1 MINVIRYH
9 LDAILVFAFAIF
21 IVGGCGYLITSD
33 MAQQERQYNECIGMG
48 KQYVN
53 GGCVN

>member
-9 LDAILVFAFAIF
+9 LDAILVFAFVIF
-21 IVGGCGYLITSD
+21 TVWECCYIIILD
-33 MAQQERQYNECIGMG
+33 MAQQERQYNECIGIG

-53 GGCVN
+53 GSCVN